1 MRANPRGSKPYV
13 DKKKRRIATAVI
25 AVLLIMAGV
34 ARAHDTFTL
43 SRLAAKY
50 RSTVVREVRYH
61 WGMEEK
67 PSMFLA
73 QIHAE
78 SGFKADAMSPVGA
91 AGLTQFMPA
100 TAAWIQGLYA
110 KDLRELC
117 PVKTGCPLDAGW
129 AIRAMTIYDR
139 HLFNRLAGES
149 HLDKLAFVLT
159 SYNSGL
165 GWTLKEKASA
175 RLNGK
180 SANKWWCNVE
190 HQKVKSMAAFRES
203 RWYVKNI
210 LLNLRHHYELL

>member
-1 MRANPRGSKPYV
+1 MAYKTRQ
-13 DKKKRRIATAVI
+13 RRIATAVI

-34 ARAHDTFTL
+34 ARAHDAFTL

-61 WGMEEK
+61 WGMAEK

-129 AIRAMTIYDR
+129 AIRAMTIYDH
-139 HLFNRLAGES
+139 HLWQSFSLSCGDERR
-149 HLDKLAFVLT
+149 AFALV
-159 SYNSGL
+159 SYNGGYGWARREQRRALEKGL
-165 GWTLKEKASA
+165 NPNRWFGSVEKVCL
-175 RLNGK
+175 RGK
-180 SANKWWCNVE
+180 
-190 HQKVKSMAAFRES
+190 AACVES
-203 RWYVKNI
+203 RGYPRRI
-210 LLNLRHHYELL
+210 LLVLRHHYE